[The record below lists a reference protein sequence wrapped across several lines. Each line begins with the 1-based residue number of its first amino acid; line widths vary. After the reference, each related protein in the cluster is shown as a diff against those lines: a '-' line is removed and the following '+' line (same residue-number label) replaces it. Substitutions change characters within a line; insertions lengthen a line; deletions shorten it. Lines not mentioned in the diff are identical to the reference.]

1 MKVDNILKV
10 GVSIKRKDDEMSI
23 NDFANLGL
31 FIAASVGFALGTAFF
46 GVLITLDNED
56 YMPLAS
62 WIVGIF
68 VYGLTVM
75 FIWRW

>member
-1 MKVDNILKV
+1 M
-10 GVSIKRKDDEMSI
+10 GVSIKRKDDEMSM
-23 NDFANLGL
+23 NEFAHIGV
-31 FIAASVGFALGTAFF
+31 FVVASIGFALGTGFF
-46 GVLITLDNED
+46 GAIITFDNED